1 MIIRPSVLCAGLVVL
16 VFSTVGQ
23 AHQLDDGSHKHVTQP
38 TAYGKNDRLGHSVN
52 GSNGNITIWSPTT
65 LNRYGASNAVRFARP
80 TPYTGQPARQ
90 SAKQP
95 SNQTQGHSNRPSSS
109 ASQSNIP
116 RIKSMAPSRYGK
128 DYKRDY
134 GK

>member
-1 MIIRPSVLCAGLVVL
+1 MIIRPSVLCAGLMVL
-16 VFSTVGQ
+16 FFSAAGQ

-38 TAYGKNDRLGHSVN
+38 TAYGKNYRLGHSVN

-65 LNRYGASNAVRFARP
+65 LNRYGASNSVRFARP
-80 TPYTGQPARQ
+80 TPYTKQ

-95 SNQTQGHSNRPSSS
+95 SNRVQSQSILSRSKT
-109 ASQSNIP
+109 SQSNIP
-116 RIKSMAPSRYGK
+116 QIKSLAPSRYGK